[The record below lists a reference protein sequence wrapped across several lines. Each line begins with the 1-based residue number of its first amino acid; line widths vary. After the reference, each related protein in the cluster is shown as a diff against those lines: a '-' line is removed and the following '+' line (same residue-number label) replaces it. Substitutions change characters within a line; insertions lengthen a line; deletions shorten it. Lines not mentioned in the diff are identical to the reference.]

1 MTENKALALIH
12 TGDESGLRWIM
23 QRYTSYVGSIVGGI
37 IGNRLAQQ
45 DVEEVVAD
53 VFMVLWSNRTK
64 PSEGKLKS
72 YLAAIARS
80 RSIDRLRRAGLEE
93 ALEYD
98 RLEITA
104 VGPEDEVLARE
115 GKRILLRVLQAM
127 GPQDREI
134 IVRHY
139 YLFETASAIGRSLG
153 MTPEAVRQ
161 RLKRG
166 RDFLRQQIEKEMRDE
181 NSISFRTDE

>member
-1 MTENKALALIH
+1 MTENKALALIRI
-12 TGDESGLRWIM
+12 GDESGLRWIM
-23 QRYTSYVGSIVGGI
+23 QRYASYVGSIVGGI
-37 IGNRLAQQ
+37 IGNRLTQQ
-45 DVEEVVAD
+45 DVEEVAAD
-53 VFMVLWSNRTK
+53 VFMILWRNRAK
-64 PSEGKLKS
+64 PAEGKVKS

-80 RSIDRLRRAGLEE
+80 RSVDRLRRAGLED

-98 RLEITA
+98 RLEIA
-104 VGPEDEVLARE
+104 ADGPEDEVLARE
-115 GKRILLRVLQAM
+115 GKRTLLRVLQTM

-139 YLFETASAIGRSLG
+139 YLRQTAPAIGQSLG

-166 RDFLRQQIEKEMRDE
+166 RDFLRRQMEKEMRDE
-181 NSISFRTDE
+181 NSIYFRDDE